1 MNPIK
6 VVFLL
11 LCLTVMFLTIEVKQ
25 IWGDRDDRMLTTSEV
40 KNNIHSKYLGDIGN
54 IKLNLNSEEN
64 TYIVNL
70 HSQNSKYNLKVDAYS
85 GEILFL
91 DKVASENLV
100 TVENRSMDSFSYR
113 EMEETSIDNSILNC
127 SFKGNKANKS

>member
-1 MNPIK
+1 
-6 VVFLL
+6 
-11 LCLTVMFLTIEVKQ
+11 MFLTIEVKQ